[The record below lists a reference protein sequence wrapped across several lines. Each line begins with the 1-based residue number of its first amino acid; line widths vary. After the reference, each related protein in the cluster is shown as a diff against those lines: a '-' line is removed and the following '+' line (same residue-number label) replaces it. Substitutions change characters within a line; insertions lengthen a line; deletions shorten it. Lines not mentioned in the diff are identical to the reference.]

1 MLVLYRI
8 TNILQIMGKHNK
20 ERKMAAMLKTSSGN
34 TVPETGA
41 GKHRKH

>member
-1 MLVLYRI
+1 MIVLYRNTI
-8 TNILQIMGKHNK
+8 ISQIMGKHNK

-41 GKHRKH
+41 GKHHKH

>member
-8 TNILQIMGKHNK
+8 TNIPQIMGKHNK